1 MLTGVLLANGTLN
14 ASILNSLYN
23 ENLVKEGI
31 SFWLLWKRGLLFVCA
46 CEGSVGRAYARSW
59 EGVHMLLWG
68 AWSLSLAGWLLTL
81 LVPKWHC
88 HALLFLLLKHEFG
101 DDLLRYLWPLINSL
115 NWAWCADLNSIILE
129 TKRTDCEFGIRMK
142 ITTNLCQKKF
152 KIYFYVCVS
161 LCAPHECKNPG
172 WLENVGFPGTKVM
185 GGYKLCRWFEFSTP
199 RHWTNQPSIQA
210 LEKKSIP
217 F

>member
-1 MLTGVLLANGTLN
+1 MRTWLKKVL
-14 ASILNSLYN
+14 ASGCCESVAYCLCAP
-23 ENLVKEGI
+23 V
-31 SFWLLWKRGLLFVCA
+31 RGLWAERMLGA
-46 CEGSVGRAYARSW
+46 GRGFTCCF
-59 EGVHMLLWG
+59 GVHGVSRW
-68 AWSLSLAGWLLTL
+68 LAGWLLTL